1 VLDWLYN
8 FMRQLHR
15 MKWSLTI
22 GMAIGLGL
30 YVSFSHAGTSGDR
43 RSMVGPAISSVMTSA
58 VVVTA
63 TETGTRH
70 VPSTFLPWDSTV
82 VMRTIPTVSKQ
93 ISVGGTTL
101 VPYIGAGFS
110 GGYATE
116 LDRSLHV
123 MPAASELSNSTNI
136 GLRSLVGQH
145 LLPNEVQLGIR
156 FPF

>member
-1 VLDWLYN
+1 
-8 FMRQLHR
+8 
-15 MKWSLTI
+15 MKWSLAI

-30 YVSFSHAGTSGDR
+30 YVSSSHAGISGDR
-43 RSMVGPAISSVMTSA
+43 RSMVGPATSSAVTSA

-63 TETGTRH
+63 TETGTRP
-70 VPSTFLPWDSTV
+70 VPSTFLPWDGMV

-101 VPYIGAGFS
+101 VPYFGAGFS
-110 GGYATE
+110 GGYVTE
-116 LDRSLHV
+116 FDRSLHTL
-123 MPAASELSNSTNI
+123 PAASELTNFTNI